1 MSPILAGAIFLAGVL
16 INSVAQIMLKKSALR
31 TYPSRLREYLNALVI
46 CSYIMS
52 TGVTFIFT
60 AAYKVL
66 PLSMGPILE
75 SAGYVFV
82 TIWGALIFGE
92 KVNARKLGALA
103 LIISG
108 IAIYSIFG

>member
-1 MSPILAGAIFLAGVL
+1 MSPILAGAIFLGGVL
-16 INSVAQIMLKKSALR
+16 INSIAQIMLKKSALR

-46 CSYIMS
+46 CSYVMS

-75 SAGYVFV
+75 SAGYIFV
-82 TIWGALIFGE
+82 TIWGALIFKE
-92 KVNARKLGALA
+92 KINSKKIIALA
-103 LIISG
+103 LIVSG
-108 IAIYSIFG
+108 IAVYSVLG